1 ALVAELADLRTQ
13 VRPTN
18 DAIAVD
24 GLKRSGAV
32 RRRRGKEPIASAA
45 RVHAADDNRG
55 AAAVVTILA
64 ALLITGREGQTA
76 FPVGVAIDLPAPKD
90 GIHRAIGAGHEL
102 LTTAEGQ
109 FVHLAQHEDVLAI
122 EVVWPETVFG
132 INGIVTP
139 VMIETLGPGVMGQQG
154 QAMTEAL
161 IELSLQGVVAAGGAI
176 AEEVEIL
183 GIGSKQPSGIRIQP
197 TFPSESHDSEI
208 VGVEGGVILHEAVS
222 AVVAD
227 VAHLKGHGL

>member
-1 ALVAELADLRTQ
+1 M
-13 VRPTN
+13 
-18 DAIAVD
+18 
-24 GLKRSGAV
+24 
-32 RRRRGKEPIASAA
+32 
-45 RVHAADDNRG
+45 
-55 AAAVVTILA
+55 
-64 ALLITGREGQTA
+64 
-76 FPVGVAIDLPAPKD
+76 GVAIDLPASKD

-222 AVVAD
+222 ALVAD
-227 VAHLKGHGL
+227 VAHLKGHGLGELALYGHVVSIQGRQTHLKRAGTGKDPLGQRQQAVARYGRECLGRWPLCQGKDCGLARSAVECAARGSVILRC